1 MTDVQTNLRPYSVK
15 YAIYPQE
22 DNVNPSS
29 ELVDS
34 SSYLVI
40 TFLSV
45 DFVAGL
51 LDAEGEDLVLSLGD
65 GPQPETDRLVGVV
78 QLDVLGRTL
87 VQPLQTGQVEL
98 DELLALV
105 PG

>member
-1 MTDVQTNLRPYSVK
+1 MLG
-15 YAIYPQE
+15 QE
-22 DNVNPSS
+22 DEEVVGLG
-29 ELVDS
+29 LVVA
-34 SSYLVI
+34 LVR
-40 TFLSV
+40 V
-45 DFVAGL
+45 DLVAGL

-65 GPQPETDRLVGVV
+65 GPQSETDRLVGVV
-78 QLDVLGRTL
+78 QLDVLGGTL

>member
-1 MTDVQTNLRPYSVK
+1 MAPVAARVVLG
-15 YAIYPQE
+15 QE
-22 DNVNPSS
+22 DEEVVGLG
-29 ELVDS
+29 LVVA
-34 SSYLVI
+34 LVR
-40 TFLSV
+40 V
-45 DFVAGL
+45 DLVAGL

-78 QLDVLGRTL
+78 QLDVLGGTL